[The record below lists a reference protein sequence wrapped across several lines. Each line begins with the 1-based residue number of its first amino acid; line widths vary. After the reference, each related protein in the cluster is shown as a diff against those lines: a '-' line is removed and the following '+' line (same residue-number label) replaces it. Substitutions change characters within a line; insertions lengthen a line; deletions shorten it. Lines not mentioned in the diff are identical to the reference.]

1 MSQARLQTIY
11 IDEHE
16 NYVVDIP
23 KEFIEQLNLK
33 EGSDIS
39 VNVIDGRIVI
49 RKEVVSTIRGNKELI

>member
-39 VNVIDGRIVI
+39 VNVVDGRIVI

>member
-23 KEFIEQLNLK
+23 KEFIELLNLK

-49 RKEVVSTIRGNKELI
+49 KKEVVSTIRGNKELI

>member
-1 MSQARLQTIY
+1 MSQARLKTIRT
-11 IDEHE
+11 DEQG
-16 NYVVDIP
+16 NYVVNIP
-23 KEFIEQLNLK
+23 KEFIDKLNLK